1 MSFPQIN
8 VGPNSIHFALN
19 ANSTGTLVRAGA
31 GVVRRYYLSNSGAS
45 AAYVKLYDKATA
57 GTSADTPIQC
67 FMIPAGGAANAI
79 CAIPYTL
86 GFSYRAVTGA
96 ADNDTTAPGSNEVIV
111 NFEYE

>member
-1 MSFPQIN
+1 MSFPQMN
-8 VGPNSIHFALN
+8 VGPNSIYFALD
-19 ANSTGTLVRAGA
+19 ANSTGVLVRAGA
-31 GVVRRYYLSNSGAS
+31 GVVRRYYISNSGSA
-45 AAYVKLYDKATA
+45 AAYVKLYDEATA
-57 GTSADTPIQC
+57 GASTDTPIQC

-96 ADNDTTAPGSNEVIV
+96 ANNNTTSPGTNEVIV